1 MFKEYYKLTKP
12 GIIRGNVIAAAA
24 GFLLASRGN
33 VDLWLLLATL
43 AAIALVIASAC
54 VFNNYIDRSIDQ
66 SMARTKERALVTGKI
81 SGAHAIAFAALLGV
95 AGFGILTLYTNG
107 LTVLLGLVAFVFYVI
122 IYGIGKRKTVHGTL
136 IGTIP
141 GALPPVAGYA
151 AVTSTL
157 DGGAAL
163 LFLIM
168 VFWQMPHFYAIGMY
182 RKTDYAAAG
191 LPILPV
197 KQGFETTKKQ
207 MLLYV
212 IGFIGASLLL
222 AVAGYAQYAY
232 ATVML
237 LIGLGWLRLARGGFG
252 VADDIKWAKQMFGY
266 SLLVLLVFCAMIS
279 LEAWL
284 P

>member
-1 MFKEYYKLTKP
+1 MLKEYYTLTKP
-12 GIIRGNVIAAAA
+12 GIIRGNLLAAAA
-24 GFLLASRGN
+24 GFLLASRGDI
-33 VDLWLLLATL
+33 DLQLLLATL
-43 AAIALVIASAC
+43 AGTALVIASAC
-54 VFNNYIDRSIDQ
+54 VFNNYIDRNIDQ
-66 SMARTKERALVTGKI
+66 QMARTKQRAIVTGKI
-81 SGAHAIAFAALLGV
+81 SGTSAIIFGAVLGIV
-95 AGFGILTLYTNG
+95 GFSLLTLYTNG
-107 LTVLLGLVAFVFYVI
+107 LTVLLGLTAFVFYVI

-141 GALPPVAGYA
+141 GALPPVAGYT
-151 AVTSTL
+151 AVTNTL

-182 RKTDYAAAG
+182 RKQDYAAAG

-197 KQGFETTKKQ
+197 KHGFDAAKKQ

-212 IGFIGASLLL
+212 IGFICVSLLFT
-222 AVAGYAQYAY
+222 VTGYAGYTY
-232 ATVML
+232 ATIML
-237 LIGLGWLRLARGGFG
+237 LIGLGWLRFAQSGFSAPDA
-252 VADDIKWAKQMFGY
+252 VKWAKQMFGY
-266 SLLVLLVFCAMIS
+266 SLLVLLVFCATIS

>member
-1 MFKEYYKLTKP
+1 MIKEYYKLTKP
-12 GIIRGNVIAAAA
+12 GIIRGNVLAAAA
-24 GFLLASRGN
+24 GFLLASRGDISWW
-33 VDLWLLLATL
+33 VFLATL
-43 AAIALVIASAC
+43 TGVALVIASAC
-54 VFNNYIDRSIDQ
+54 VFNNYIDRTIDQ
-66 SMARTKERALVTGKI
+66 EMERTKERALVTGKI
-81 SGAHAIAFAALLGV
+81 SGTNAIAFAALLGIT
-95 AGFGILTLYTNG
+95 GFGILTLYTNG
-107 LTVLLGLVAFVFYVI
+107 LTVLLGLVAFVFYVV

-141 GALPPVAGYA
+141 GALPPVAGYT
-151 AVTSTL
+151 AVTNTL

-182 RKTDYAAAG
+182 RKADYAAAG

-197 KQGFETTKKQ
+197 KRGFETTKKQ

-212 IGFIGASLLL
+212 IGFICVSLLL
-222 AVAGYAQYAY
+222 TVTGYTGYVY
-232 ATVML
+232 VTVML
-237 LIGLGWLRLARGGFG
+237 LVGLGWFRLARSGFG
-252 VADDIKWAKQMFGY
+252 ALDDVKWAKQMFGY